1 MTTPLAIALFI
12 VIWWTLLFAV
22 LPFSG
27 RSQGEAGEVVPGT
40 PEGAPSAPRLI
51 KVFAIN
57 TVLAAVVFGLV
68 LLAIRLN
75 VLGIE
80 DGVMTP
86 GGGAGSMMRR

>member
-27 RSQGEAGEVVPGT
+27 RSQRESGDVVPGT
-40 PEGAPSAPRLI
+40 PEGAPSAPRLL

-57 TVLAAVVFGLV
+57 TVLAAAVFGLV
-68 LLAIRLN
+68 LLAIQLN

-80 DGVMTP
+80 DAVLTP